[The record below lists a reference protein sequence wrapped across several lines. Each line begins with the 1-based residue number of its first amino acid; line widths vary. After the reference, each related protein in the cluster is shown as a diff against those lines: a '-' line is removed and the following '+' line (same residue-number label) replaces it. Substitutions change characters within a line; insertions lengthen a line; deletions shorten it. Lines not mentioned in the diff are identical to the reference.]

1 MQYTSGSNSTT
12 SIDHE
17 YSIPQYETERPYV
30 VVVDD
35 DESILSV
42 VMLLLETEGYTGIG
56 FTESEQVLPFLEQM
70 GGRGVQ
76 HLPTLMILDLMMP
89 RVSGYEI
96 AAALSQNESYRPI
109 SILIMTADA
118 RISDKSAVPGAS
130 DWLSKPFHIDTL
142 IEKLEHYLAPVSIRS

>member
-1 MQYTSGSNSTT
+1 MQYTSGSSRAT

-42 VMLLLETEGYTGIG
+42 VMLLLATEGYTGVG
-56 FTESEQVLPFLEQM
+56 FTESEQVLPFLGEM
-70 GGRGVQ
+70 GKRGEQ
-76 HLPTLMILDLMMP
+76 HLPTLIILDLMMP

-96 AAALSQNESYRPI
+96 AAALSQDESYKHI

-118 RISDKSAVPGAS
+118 RICDKNAVPGAD
-130 DWLSKPFHIDTL
+130 DWLSKPFHIDAL
-142 IEKLEHYLAPVSIRS
+142 IKKLEHYLAPVSIRR